1 MMRKIMRLK
10 LLSASVVFL
19 LAACDQDG
27 GQPAASS
34 VPQVGV
40 TTVRSQPVTLLTQL
54 PGRTNAVKTA
64 EVRPQVSGVV
74 QKLLFTEGGEVK
86 AGQPLYQIDPATYKA
101 AYDKALASWQ
111 NDAMVA
117 KRYQP
122 LAAAHAI
129 SQQTYDDAVA
139 AERSAKADVETAKVN
154 LDYTRVN
161 APIAGHISRS
171 LVTAGALVTNG
182 QSDYLATIQQLDPIY
197 VDVSESV
204 ADLLRLRRA
213 MAQGKLEKMDND
225 TAAVKLQLEDGS
237 AYPLEGKL
245 AFSEVNVSE
254 TTGTVVLRAVFP
266 NPHNEL
272 LPGMYVQAILPQGVQ
287 QQGILLPQEAI
298 MHDTKGQ
305 PYVYVVKPDSSVEQR
320 SITTG
325 EMVKGDWLVNSGL
338 KSGEQVIVNGLQSV
352 RSGIKVKRVA
362 AAVQDTADAG
372 SVSLSMTDPSA
383 Q

>member
-1 MMRKIMRLK
+1 MRLK
-10 LLSASVVFL
+10 FLSASVVFL
-19 LAACDQDG
+19 LVACDQGG

-34 VPQVGV
+34 IPQVGV
-40 TTVRSQPVTLLTQL
+40 TTVKSQPVTLMKQL

-64 EVRPQVSGVV
+64 EVRPQVSGVI

-101 AYDKALASWQ
+101 AYDKALATWQ

-139 AERSAKADVETAKVN
+139 AERSAKADLETARVN
-154 LDYTRVN
+154 LDYTLVK

-182 QSDYLATIQQLDPIY
+182 QTDYLATIQQLDPIY

-204 ADLLRLRRA
+204 ADLLSLRRA
-213 MAQGKLEKMDND
+213 MAQGKLEKVDDN
-225 TAAVKLQLEDGS
+225 TATVKLQLEDGS
-237 AYPLEGKL
+237 TYPLEGKL

-254 TTGTVVLRAVFP
+254 TTGTVVLRAIFP

-272 LPGMYVQAILPQGVQ
+272 LPGMYVHAVFPQGVQ

-298 MHDTKGQ
+298 MHDAKGQ

-320 SITTG
+320 NITTG
-325 EMVKGDWLVNSGL
+325 EMVKGNWLVNSGL

-352 RSGIKVKRVA
+352 RSGIKVNAQA
-362 AAVQDTADAG
+362 ANSQDTPAAG
-372 SVSLSMTDPSA
+372 GVSLSMTDPSA

>member
-1 MMRKIMRLK
+1 MRLK
-10 LLSASVVFL
+10 CLSASVVFL
-19 LAACDQDG
+19 LAACDQG
-27 GQPAASS
+27 GSQPAASS

-40 TTVRSQPVTLLTQL
+40 TQVTSQPVTLMTQL
-54 PGRTNAVKTA
+54 PGRTTAVKTA

-101 AYDKALASWQ
+101 AYDKALATWQ
-111 NDAMVA
+111 NDAMVT

-139 AERSAKADVETAKVN
+139 AERSARADVETARVN
-154 LDYTRVN
+154 LDYTLVK

-182 QSDYLATIQQLDPIY
+182 QTDYLATLQQLDPIY
-197 VDVSESV
+197 VDVNESV

-213 MAQGKLEKMDND
+213 MAQGKLAKVDDN
-225 TAAVKLQLEDGS
+225 TAAVTLRLEDGS
-237 AYPLEGKL
+237 VYPLEGKL

-272 LPGMYVQAILPQGVQ
+272 LPGMYVHAILPQGVQ

-305 PYVYVVKPDSSVEQR
+305 PYVYVVKADSSVEQR
-320 SITTG
+320 NITTG
-325 EMVKGDWLVNSGL
+325 EMVKGNWLVNSGL

-352 RSGIKVKRVA
+352 RSGAKVK
-362 AAVQDTADAG
+362 AVPATTRDTPDAR

>member
-1 MMRKIMRLK
+1 MRLK

-19 LAACDQDG
+19 LAACDQGG

-40 TTVRSQPVTLLTQL
+40 TTVNSQPVTLLTQL

-111 NDAMVA
+111 NDAMVV

-154 LDYTRVN
+154 LDYTLVK

-213 MAQGKLEKMDND
+213 MAQGKLAKVDDN

-272 LPGMYVQAILPQGVQ
+272 LPGMYVHAILPQGVQ

-305 PYVYVVKPDSSVEQR
+305 PYVYVVKGDSSVEQR

-352 RSGIKVKRVA
+352 RSGSKVKAVA
-362 AAVQDTADAG
+362 AATQDTPDAG

>member
-1 MMRKIMRLK
+1 MRLK
-10 LLSASVVFL
+10 YLSASVVFL
-19 LAACDQDG
+19 LAACDQG
-27 GQPAASS
+27 ASQPAAATP
-34 VPQVGV
+34 PQVGV
-40 TTVRSQPVTLLTQL
+40 VTLKSQPVTLLTQL
-54 PGRTNAVKTA
+54 PGRTSAVKTA

-74 QKLLFTEGGEVK
+74 EKLLFTEGGEVK

-101 AYDKALASWQ
+101 AYDKALATWQ
-111 NDAMVA
+111 NDASVA

-139 AERSAKADVETAKVN
+139 AERTAKADVESAKVN
-154 LDYTRVN
+154 LDYTLVK
-161 APIAGHISRS
+161 APIGGHISRS

-182 QSDYLATIQQLDPIY
+182 QTDYLATIQQLDPIY

-213 MAQGKLEKMDND
+213 MAQGQLEKVDDN
-225 TAAVKLQLEDGS
+225 TATVKLQLEDGS
-237 AYPLEGKL
+237 SYPLAGKL

-272 LPGMYVQAILPQGVQ
+272 LPGMYVHAVLPQGVQ

-305 PYVYVVKPDSSVEQR
+305 PYVYVVKADSSIEQR

-338 KSGEQVIVNGLQSV
+338 KSGEQVVVNGLQSV
-352 RSGIKVKRVA
+352 RSGVKVKTVA
-362 AAVQDTADAG
+362 ANTQDTPDSQ

>member
-1 MMRKIMRLK
+1 MRLK
-10 LLSASVVFL
+10 YLSASVVFL
-19 LAACDQDG
+19 LAACDQG
-27 GQPAASS
+27 ASQPAAATP
-34 VPQVGV
+34 PQVGV
-40 TTVRSQPVTLLTQL
+40 VTLKSQPVTLLTQL
-54 PGRTNAVKTA
+54 PGRTSAVKTA
-64 EVRPQVSGVV
+64 EVRPQVSGVIE
-74 QKLLFTEGGEVK
+74 KLLFTEGGEVK

-101 AYDKALASWQ
+101 AYDKALATWQ
-111 NDAMVA
+111 NDASVA

-139 AERSAKADVETAKVN
+139 AERTAKADVESAKVN
-154 LDYTRVN
+154 LDYTLVK
-161 APIAGHISRS
+161 APISGHISRS

-182 QSDYLATIQQLDPIY
+182 QTDYLATIQQLDPIY

-213 MAQGKLEKMDND
+213 MAQGKLEKVDDN
-225 TAAVKLQLEDGS
+225 TATVKLQLEDGS
-237 AYPLEGKL
+237 GYPLAGKL

-272 LPGMYVQAILPQGVQ
+272 LPGMYVHAVLPQGVQ

-305 PYVYVVKPDSSVEQR
+305 PYVYVVKADSSIEQR

-338 KSGEQVIVNGLQSV
+338 KSGEQVVVNGLQSV
-352 RSGIKVKRVA
+352 RSGVKVKTVA
-362 AAVQDTADAG
+362 ANTQDTPDSQ